1 MYEIAAV
8 CMTARMLLRE
18 EILGHAAWKNLFRLL
33 GYALLG
39 PIGIGL
45 WIWQQSAAKP
55 PHSANP

>member
-8 CMTARMLLRE
+8 CMTAGMLLRE
-18 EILGHAAWKNLFRLL
+18 EILGHAAWKNLFRLM

-55 PHSANP
+55 PRSANP